1 MYSDPL
7 QLTITDHGA
16 LGWRVIIIYRKLA
29 MEIMLVDYFGYNRR

>member
-16 LGWRVIIIYRKLA
+16 LGWRGIIIYRKTRHENYACRLFW
-29 MEIMLVDYFGYNRR
+29 LQ